1 MQHVFIIIVIFNVL
15 HLGLEHRVLIVV
27 QHDTE
32 IHVCIQVVFIIDLS
46 WSQASE
52 RYLMALLIPSRQMVS
67 FDYVRG
73 GAGSS
78 HNAPTEA

>member
-1 MQHVFIIIVIFNVL
+1 VL
-15 HLGLEHRVLIVV
+15 LLRLEHRVLIIV
-27 QHDTE
+27 HSDTE

-52 RYLMALLIPSRQMVS
+52 RYLTALLIPSRQIVS
-67 FDYVRG
+67 FDCVRG

-78 HNAPTEA
+78 HNATPEA